1 MIKRKIWGF
10 VFVVLALM
18 IILSGCESGSSG
30 ELSDVKD
37 VRIFAGSVGP
47 GDFIN
52 IEVNVTDKYIDYE
65 VTDLGL
71 GSDPETGRVNFIA
84 PGSSFYQMQNADIEE
99 AKDLFLMLGDDV
111 LIATDKDTDGFDT
124 GEEILTALKEMDS
137 SDINDINGKYNIIT
151 SLEGAPGVV
160 TFNPDDDTVEID
172 LDLNGDGDTKDS
184 GESFGSDYSYNDTYK
199 AVEIIE
205 IDSKF
210 SSFKHYGVF
219 LDGEIGIFDSYASED
234 GGTNWDGDGMS
245 ILVKQNSS
253 SQLSDFAGTYDFID
267 VDGYNGEITISVDN
281 NNIEITF
288 PSDEAP
294 GGTETTEPIAVSYY
308 EESNTGLWKFN
319 YDMNDNSEDELW
331 TMMLFEKSGEEIL
344 VVGVTEDGNEEGL
357 FGWDGDESQGGMVL
371 GVKQ

>member
-1 MIKRKIWGF
+1 MMKRKIWGL
-10 VFVVLALM
+10 VFVVLAVM
-18 IILSGCESGSSG
+18 FIISGCESGSSG

-65 VTDLGL
+65 VRDLGL

-137 SDINDINGKYNIIT
+137 SGMNDIIGNKYNIIT
-151 SLEGAPGVV
+151 SLEGAPGIV
-160 TFNPDDDTVEID
+160 TFNSDNTVDIEID
-172 LDLNGDGDTKDS
+172 LDGDGSSDK
-184 GESFGSDYSYNDTYK
+184 GEFFTADYSYNDTYK

-219 LDGEIGIFDSYASED
+219 LDGEIGIFDSYISED

-319 YDMNDNSEDELW
+319 YDMNDNLEDELW